1 MLRILKVLK
10 KIYSKMRRGGKKDLH
25 RLPIN

>member
-1 MLRILKVLK
+1 LEVLK

-25 RLPIN
+25 RLPVN